1 MYIQDYKM
9 HKHNS
14 GFGIL
19 ESMLVL
25 AMLAIITL
33 SIVWFNSR
41 DAAKKDAKIL
51 SAQTEAF
58 TKAYAKYMKIKEV
71 YALLVQQTQ
80 AGPVTLSPS
89 SLYSVS
95 AWPSD
100 LTTQNMYRQTPC
112 VTIVRN
118 SSTGGLEALM
128 YYVGGSNQQSA
139 LALDIVRSASI
150 WLGGKGGI
158 LLNGAIRGNA
168 GWSVDNGSEFL
179 SGASQCGGALA
190 NNSLAVNLDL
200 VLDWNQDLHPL
211 YSILRGTDR
220 TLGQLSLPGRL
231 KNANTSKSNIYLEP
245 TAGIILD
252 NSDPANQVKLAV
264 QYSGSGSGASTLGL
278 GNNASNKLIGDA
290 LQPNLFFGAGQ
301 GCASDEEGKTVAD
314 QGLRGD
320 IAGVLSR
327 GTLICTHSDVL
338 CGAVGGY
345 CYLTSIPNQITF
357 QNTTKGIQDPAGKFI
372 CPQAVPFAMG
382 VKTGF
387 LSVGQI
393 YVIDNKDGGS
403 PNGITAKLNKS
414 GVFTRILTCPTG
426 GCNPGIRTDYT
437 SGIIDGIGELLSV
450 DLGTITGK
458 PVGTTIPGGAPPD
471 YTIIQGTM
479 SGYSTP
485 IGYSVIT
492 IPGPDS
498 CKKVCANLGQ
508 SLGNGWQL
516 LGTQR
521 QNRGEDKVN
530 IDNQDLG
537 CACERTDFS
546 GEYPDNYNGIA
557 AVIESAVPAIII
569 SATCSNM
576 PVYDKQNKQ

>member
-1 MYIQDYKM
+1 MAYKM

-25 AMLAIITL
+25 AMLATITL
-33 SIVWFNSR
+33 GIVWFNSR

-58 TKAYAKYMKIKEV
+58 IKAYTKYMKIAEV
-71 YALLVQQTQ
+71 YTLLLQQAQ

-89 SLYSVS
+89 LLSSKS
-95 AWPSD
+95 AWPVD
-100 LTTQNMYRQTPC
+100 LAMKNMYGQIPC
-112 VTIVRN
+112 VTIVKN
-118 SSTGGLEALM
+118 SNSGSLEAMM
-128 YYVGGSNQQSA
+128 YYVDGSKQQSA

-158 LLNGAIRGNA
+158 LINGAIQGNA
-168 GWSVDNGSEFL
+168 GWSVDKDSEFL
-179 SGASQCGGALA
+179 SGASQCGSALA

-200 VLDWNQDLHPL
+200 VLDWNQDLHSL
-211 YSILRGTDR
+211 YSILRGEDT
-220 TLGQLSLPGRL
+220 TSGQSSLPGRL
-231 KNANTSKSNIYLEP
+231 KNANTSKSNIYLGP

-252 NSDPANQVKLAV
+252 NSDPANQVKLAI
-264 QYSGSGSGASTLGL
+264 QYKGSGSGAPTLGL
-278 GNNASNKLIGDA
+278 GNNVSNKLVGDA

-301 GCASDEEGKTVAD
+301 SCNFDEEGKTVAD

-320 IAGVLSR
+320 TGGVLSR
-327 GTLICTHSDVL
+327 STLVCTHSDVL

-357 QNTTKGIQDPAGKFI
+357 QNTTKGIQDPSGKFI
-372 CPQAVPFAMG
+372 CPQAVPFAME

-387 LSVGQI
+387 LGGGQI
-393 YVIDNKDGGS
+393 YVIDNKGGAS
-403 PNGITAKLNKS
+403 PNGIMVKLNKN

-450 DLGTITGK
+450 DLNTITGK
-458 PVGTTIPGGAPPD
+458 SFGTTVAGGAIPD
-471 YTIIQGTM
+471 YKVIQGTM

-485 IGYSVIT
+485 IGYSVMT
-492 IPGPDS
+492 IPNADS
-498 CKKVCANLGQ
+498 CKKVCANLNQ

-521 QNRGEDKVN
+521 QSRGENPVN
-530 IDNQDLG
+530 IDSQDLG

-546 GEYPDNYNGIA
+546 GANPDNYNGIA
-557 AVIESAVPAIII
+557 AVIESILPAIII
-569 SATCSNM
+569 SVTCSNM
-576 PVYDKQNKQ
+576 PIYDKQD